1 MALKGTDFKGSDL
14 RGTDLRGTDLKDPLW
29 EEICTE
35 AHQAVAQ
42 ESLMADFFS
51 AAILNHASLEDALCF
66 NLSQQIGSA
75 AVSAQ
80 VVSEVI
86 AEAMQ
91 QDPLI
96 GERTRRDINACF
108 DRDPACETHFMPIL
122 YFKGFQALQL
132 QRVAHWLWSQGR
144 NILALFFQSQISEVF
159 AVDIHPGAKLGSG
172 IMIDHATGLVIGET
186 AVVGDNV
193 SILHSVT
200 LGGSGCVSGSRHPTI
215 GNGVLISAGAK
226 ILGNISVGDGVKIG
240 AGSLVLESVP
250 EHVTVAG
257 VPAKVVGTPREA
269 EPALEMDQYISDK
282 TGN

>member
-1 MALKGTDFKGSDL
+1 MID
-14 RGTDLRGTDLKDPLW
+14 RKDPLW
-29 EEICTE
+29 EQICTE
-35 AHQAVAQ
+35 TDQAVAQ
-42 ESLMADFFS
+42 EPVMADFFA
-51 AAILNHASLEDALCF
+51 AAILNHSNLEEALCF
-66 NLSQQIGSA
+66 NLSQQMGSSV
-75 AVSAQ
+75 VSAQ
-80 VVSEVI
+80 IISDVI
-86 AEAMQ
+86 ADALR
-91 QDPLI
+91 QDASI
-96 GERTRRDINACF
+96 GECTRRDINACF

-132 QRVAHWLWSQGR
+132 QRVAHWLWLQQR
-144 NILALFFQSQISEVF
+144 NVLALFLQSQISEVF

-200 LGGSGCVSGSRHPTI
+200 LGGSGCVTGSRHPTI
-215 GNGVLISAGAK
+215 GDGVLISAGAK

-257 VPAKVVGTPREA
+257 VPAKIVGTPREA
-269 EPALEMDQYISDK
+269 QPALEMDQNLSDK
-282 TGN
+282 PLG